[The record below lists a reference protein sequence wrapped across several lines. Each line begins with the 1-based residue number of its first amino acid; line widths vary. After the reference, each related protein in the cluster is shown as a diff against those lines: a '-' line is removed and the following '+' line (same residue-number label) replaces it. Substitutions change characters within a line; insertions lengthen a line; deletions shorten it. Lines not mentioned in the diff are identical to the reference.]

1 MTTGYS
7 PYYLLLYGKEMKMP
21 IDQFVKYWKG
31 KAVQCEVDVEEYIQT
46 LRANVEIVSDMA
58 RENEEEQKGSKR
70 NITTERLRKE
80 NLELAILF

>member
-1 MTTGYS
+1 
-7 PYYLLLYGKEMKMP
+7 MKMP
-21 IDQFVKYWKG
+21 IDQLVKYWKG
-31 KAVQCEVDVEEYIQT
+31 KGVQCEVDVEEYIQT